1 MAFLLDRFQIIQNT
15 ETVFKE
21 TTSYV
26 KNVEDINFFKR
37 IDDKWSI
44 AENIHHLT
52 TATKMTSLAFR
63 VPKFVLRLLFGK
75 PNRPSRSYEELVTKY
90 KAKLE
95 AGGAAS
101 GRYVPSAKEI
111 NCPKEELI
119 EKWDSAAQR
128 YLSRLKYYWE
138 EEKLDTYIVT
148 HPMLGKITVRELA
161 YFTIYHTQHHLKA
174 IRQRNREAGEIAAA

>member
-1 MAFLLDRFQIIQNT
+1 MPFLLDRFQIIQNT

-26 KNVEDINFFKR
+26 RNVEDMNFFKR
-37 IDDKWSI
+37 LEDKWSI
-44 AENIHHLT
+44 AENIQHLIA
-52 TATKMTSLAFR
+52 ATKMTSLALR
-63 VPKFVLRLLFGK
+63 VPKFVLRLLYGK

-101 GRYVPSAKEI
+101 GRYIPNAKDI
-111 NCPKEELI
+111 GSKEEMIL
-119 EKWDSAAQR
+119 KWEAATQR
-128 YLSRLKYYWE
+128 YLARVKYYWE
-138 EEKLDTYIVT
+138 EDKLDKYIVA
-148 HPMLGKITVRELA
+148 HPLLGKITIRELT
-161 YFTIYHTQHHLKA
+161 YFTIYHTKHHLKT